1 MIAHHFLLFFWWLVG
16 LRFHDLKVV
25 PTDVEVVKTIYAVV
39 NEKNIEILFYREI
52 YREIIYQFGFYF
64 SKKTVSFIVEGI
76 FEQIPPNNIQRYNR
90 RRYIFKSWW
99 LSKLNDKIIASVLT
113 TIYMDH
119 LANELSKNQQ

>member
-1 MIAHHFLLFFWWLVG
+1 MIAHHLLLFFWWIVG